1 MIRLSIQSDQSTREQ
16 SVQRRIIEP
25 FSEKQV
31 AAGVLF
37 RGISWYG
44 YGMRASLSR
53 EARDELDPQH

>member
-1 MIRLSIQSDQSTREQ
+1 M
-16 SVQRRIIEP
+16 IEP
-25 FSEKQV
+25 LSEKQL

>member
-1 MIRLSIQSDQSTREQ
+1 MIRLSIQSHHWIRERA
-16 SVQRRIIEP
+16 VRHRMIEP
-25 FSEKQV
+25 LSEKQL